1 MLKKTYTHEDK
12 SGSRRPIEQRSRNP
26 MPANWKPP
34 TRVPYHQARRPEQGI
49 PEGSPADADRPQSP
63 ASPTPADSGE

>member
-1 MLKKTYTHEDK
+1 MLRKMFTHEDK
-12 SGSRRPIEQRSRNP
+12 RGSRKPIEQRSRNP

-49 PEGSPADADRPQSP
+49 PEGNPADVNRP
-63 ASPTPADSGE
+63 ASPQSAPPVDSGE